1 MSSGGLALGKYLRVT
16 GSFGWGENAG
26 LVVNEALKSD
36 KSQA

>member
-26 LVVNEALKSD
+26 LVVNEA
-36 KSQA
+36 QV